1 MCFPSLPPQQQIEI
15 KLRTP
20 RSGDVNYA
28 WNHEQSDANLMLN
41 AKQHKNISL
50 GAASF
55 VGEIAQIV
63 ANFLQNNSS
72 FKFGEVS
79 FSRNGT
85 DIMASLGIYSSYESI
100 IERMNSNGTATN
112 KTAKQILKNLS
123 KGCIMPDEN
132 GNIPLDELENKI
144 FEGLNDSAKK
154 LMAVLICETIRFND
168 DGACARMAMRN
179 VIARF
184 NGSNHPFEDVFV
196 KSEGTTPLSIFATNG
211 GKQRMIDQIIGY
223 ESACKNISIFE
234 QDKAILE
241 KNINFISDD
250 EDENESSSNFWLN
263 TWQPSTHSMKTRNK
277 GEYSQGF
284 YEDPLSSTVPSSARR
299 QISTVRTFGNHDA
312 IHFNLDEPTE
322 EQETDTVGPL
332 GEHFCKNCNLLYW
345 QGFGQSDATVLNECP
360 NCHSADSVEFIL
372 DKDIARLVLENHEK
386 GRGKVYFKLDADT
399 IIDGIF
405 VEE

>member
-1 MCFPSLPPQQQIEI
+1 
-15 KLRTP
+15 
-20 RSGDVNYA
+20 
-28 WNHEQSDANLMLN
+28 
-41 AKQHKNISL
+41 
-50 GAASF
+50 
-55 VGEIAQIV
+55 
-63 ANFLQNNSS
+63 
-72 FKFGEVS
+72 
-79 FSRNGT
+79 
-85 DIMASLGIYSSYESI
+85 
-100 IERMNSNGTATN
+100 MNSNGTATN

>member
-112 KTAKQILKNLS
+112 KTAKQIT
-123 KGCIMPDEN
+123 DEIYRN
-132 GNIPLDELENKI
+132 VLRENKNI
-144 FEGLNDSAKK
+144 LND
-154 LMAVLICETIRFND
+154 
-168 DGACARMAMRN
+168 
-179 VIARF
+179 
-184 NGSNHPFEDVFV
+184 
-196 KSEGTTPLSIFATNG
+196 
-211 GKQRMIDQIIGY
+211 
-223 ESACKNISIFE
+223 
-234 QDKAILE
+234 
-241 KNINFISDD
+241 
-250 EDENESSSNFWLN
+250 ESSL
-263 TWQPSTHSMKTRNK
+263 
-277 GEYSQGF
+277 YSQV
-284 YEDPLSSTVPSSARR
+284 YNVAQKSLPYAYYTPAINNAQSAR
-299 QISTVRTFGNHDA
+299 TVA
-312 IHFNLDEPTE
+312 
-322 EQETDTVGPL
+322 QEKYEASMSGSIKDV
-332 GEHFCKNCNLLYW
+332 E
-345 QGFGQSDATVLNECP
+345 VLV
-360 NCHSADSVEFIL
+360 D
-372 DKDIARLVLENHEK
+372 DIVSQVQTSI
-386 GRGKVYFKLDADT
+386 GRN
-399 IIDGIF
+399 
-405 VEE
+405 

>member
-72 FKFGEVS
+72 FKFGGVS
-79 FSRNGT
+79 FYRNGT

-100 IERMNSNGTATN
+100 IERMNSNGT
-112 KTAKQILKNLS
+112 LENLS
-123 KGCIMPDEN
+123 KGCIGPDKT
-132 GNIPLDELENKI
+132 GNFHLDELENEI
-144 FEGLNDSAKK
+144 FEKLDDSAKK
-154 LMAVLICETIRFND
+154 LMAVLICETIRFQD

-184 NGSNHPFEDVFV
+184 NDDQPAFEDVFV
-196 KSEGTTPLSIFATNG
+196 KSEGKTPLSIFSANG

-223 ESACKNISIFE
+223 ESAYRNDSTFE

>member
-112 KTAKQILKNLS
+112 KTAKQILENLS
-123 KGCIMPDEN
+123 KGCIGPDKT
-132 GNIPLDELENKI
+132 GNFHLENEI
-144 FEGLNDSAKK
+144 FEKLDDSAKK
-154 LMAVLICETIRFND
+154 LMAVLICETIRFQD
-168 DGACARMAMRN
+168 DGA
-179 VIARF
+179 
-184 NGSNHPFEDVFV
+184 
-196 KSEGTTPLSIFATNG
+196 
-211 GKQRMIDQIIGY
+211 
-223 ESACKNISIFE
+223 
-234 QDKAILE
+234 
-241 KNINFISDD
+241 
-250 EDENESSSNFWLN
+250 
-263 TWQPSTHSMKTRNK
+263 
-277 GEYSQGF
+277 
-284 YEDPLSSTVPSSARR
+284 
-299 QISTVRTFGNHDA
+299 
-312 IHFNLDEPTE
+312 
-322 EQETDTVGPL
+322 
-332 GEHFCKNCNLLYW
+332 
-345 QGFGQSDATVLNECP
+345 
-360 NCHSADSVEFIL
+360 
-372 DKDIARLVLENHEK
+372 
-386 GRGKVYFKLDADT
+386 
-399 IIDGIF
+399 
-405 VEE
+405 

>member
-72 FKFGEVS
+72 FKFGGVS
-79 FSRNGT
+79 FYRNGT

-112 KTAKQILKNLS
+112 KTAKQILENLS
-123 KGCIMPDEN
+123 KGCIGPDKT
-132 GNIPLDELENKI
+132 GNFHLDELENEI
-144 FEGLNDSAKK
+144 FEKLDDSAKK

-184 NGSNHPFEDVFV
+184 NDDQPAFEDVFV
-196 KSEGTTPLSIFATNG
+196 KSEGKTPLSIFSANG

-250 EDENESSSNFWLN
+250 EDGNESSYAFELN
-263 TWQPSTHSMKTRNK
+263 T
-277 GEYSQGF
+277 
-284 YEDPLSSTVPSSARR
+284 
-299 QISTVRTFGNHDA
+299 
-312 IHFNLDEPTE
+312 
-322 EQETDTVGPL
+322 
-332 GEHFCKNCNLLYW
+332 
-345 QGFGQSDATVLNECP
+345 
-360 NCHSADSVEFIL
+360 
-372 DKDIARLVLENHEK
+372 
-386 GRGKVYFKLDADT
+386 
-399 IIDGIF
+399 
-405 VEE
+405 

>member
-72 FKFGEVS
+72 FKFGGVS
-79 FSRNGT
+79 FYRNGT

-112 KTAKQILKNLS
+112 KTAKQILENLS
-123 KGCIMPDEN
+123 KGCIGPDKT
-132 GNIPLDELENKI
+132 GNFHLDELENEI
-144 FEGLNDSAKK
+144 FEKLDDSAKK

-223 ESACKNISIFE
+223 ESAYRNDSTFE